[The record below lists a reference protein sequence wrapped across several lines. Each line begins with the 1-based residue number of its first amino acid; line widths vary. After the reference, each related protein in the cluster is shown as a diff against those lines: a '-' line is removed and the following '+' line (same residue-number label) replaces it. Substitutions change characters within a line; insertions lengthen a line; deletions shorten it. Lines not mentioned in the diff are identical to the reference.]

1 MKIKAILVTEPKKIK
16 IVEVDKPEIEKPDE
30 VLIQVKVA
38 GICGSDIHIFH
49 GTNPMASYPR
59 IIGHEFAG
67 VIVEVGSGVE
77 KVTIGDK
84 VVVEPIFY
92 CGKCY
97 ACTSGRPNVCEQL
110 EVLGVHRDG
119 GMQEY
124 VVLPEKKVHSIGKD
138 AEWELATMVEPFT
151 IAAQSTW
158 RGDVKAG
165 ENVLIMG
172 AGAIGMAI
180 LQYSKYKGAIC
191 IVSDIDN
198 DRLEDAKAM
207 GADYSINP
215 LEVNVV
221 EKALELTCGR
231 GPNVTID
238 SACTLQTFEQAVEV
252 TSPAGRVVV
261 LGFNMEPSQIPQGLI
276 TKKELT
282 IVGSRLQTSKFP
294 EVIELF
300 KKGVLD
306 PKVLVTHSFPFTEV
320 EKAIA
325 VIEEKATKKNKVIL
339 TF

>member
-1 MKIKAILVTEPKKIK
+1 MKAVQVTEPKKIQ
-16 IVEVDKPEIEKPDE
+16 IVEVDKPEIKNQDE
-30 VLIQVKVA
+30 VMIRVKVA
-38 GICGSDIHIFH
+38 GICGSDVHIYH
-49 GTNPMASYPR
+49 GTNPMATYPR

-67 VIVEVGSGVE
+67 EIVEIGNDVTKVSVG
-77 KVTIGDK
+77 DR
-84 VVVEPIFY
+84 VVGEPIFY
-92 CGKCY
+92 CGECY
-97 ACTSGRPNVCEQL
+97 ACKSGRPNVCENL

-124 VVLPEKKVHSIGKD
+124 VVLPESKVHAIGND
-138 AEWELATMVEPFT
+138 VEWEVATMVEPFT

-165 ENVLIMG
+165 ETVLIMG
-172 AGAIGMAI
+172 AGPIGMGI
-180 LQYSKYKGAIC
+180 LQYSKYKGATC

-198 DRLEDAKAM
+198 ERLEEAKAM
-207 GADYSINP
+207 GADYVINP
-215 LEVNVV
+215 MEVDVV
-221 EKALELTCGR
+221 EKALELTGGS

-238 SACTLQTFEQAVEV
+238 SACTLRTFEQAVEV

-261 LGFNMEPSQIPQGLI
+261 LGFNVEPSQIPQLLI

-300 KKGVLD
+300 NKGVLN
-306 PKVLVTHSFPFTEV
+306 PKVLVTHSFLFTEV
-320 EKAIA
+320 EKAMA
-325 VIEEKATKKNKVIL
+325 VIEDKNIKKNKVIL